1 MVGVK
6 ILAIDDESEI
16 LQLIKHILENP
27 GYQVITALSGPA
39 GLAAFRE
46 HDPVLVILDV
56 MMPEMDG
63 WEVCRRL
70 RQESTV
76 PIIILTALGW
86 HEDVIKGLE
95 LGADD
100 YVVKPFNAAELLA
113 RIEALLRRLQMPPPA
128 SSVASLH
135 LDNKLVINPADRQ
148 VTVRG
153 EVVKLTPIEYE
164 LILLLARHA
173 DRVLPSDVIFNSLW
187 PLDTQVRL
195 NKVKWYIWRL
205 RQKIEYDPHHPRY
218 ILTEYGIGYRL
229 AAS

>member
-1 MVGVK
+1 MATR
-6 ILAIDDESEI
+6 ILAIDDEPEI
-16 LQLIKHILENP
+16 LQLIKHILKKP
-27 GYQVITALSGPA
+27 GYQVITALDGEA

-46 HDPVLVILDV
+46 HAPVLVILDV
-56 MMPEMDG
+56 MMTEMDG

-76 PIIILTALGW
+76 PIIMLTARGW
-86 HEDVIKGLE
+86 HKDVIKGLE

-100 YVVKPFNAAELLA
+100 YVTKPFNADELLA
-113 RIEALLRRLQMPPPA
+113 RIEALLRRMQMPPPT
-128 SSVASLH
+128 SSVTPLN
-135 LDNKLVINPADRQ
+135 LDNKLVINPVDRQ

-173 DRVLPSDVIFNSLW
+173 DRVLPSDVIFNNLW
-187 PLDTQVRL
+187 PLDPQIRL

-205 RQKIEYDPHHPRY
+205 RKKIEYDPHHPRY

-229 AAS
+229 VAS